1 MDSERTHKMT
11 IVIKPV
17 LATEILINE
26 SGDVSIEQIDS
37 YDDRVIVVF
46 PVAHIDAVVAAL
58 HALKAE

>member
-1 MDSERTHKMT
+1 MT